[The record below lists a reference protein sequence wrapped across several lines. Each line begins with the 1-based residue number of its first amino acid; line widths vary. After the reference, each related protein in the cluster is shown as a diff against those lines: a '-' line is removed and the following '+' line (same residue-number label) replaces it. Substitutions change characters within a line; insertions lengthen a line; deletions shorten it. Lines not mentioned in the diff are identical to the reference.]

1 MRKSTPIAICAV
13 LLLVALT
20 VPNPVRATT
29 EAGAVKHI
37 ETLGN
42 EAFTLLRNNGM
53 PLAQR
58 EQAFGKILREG
69 FDLHLIGRFVLGKY
83 WRQASEEERQDYLDA
98 FGDYVVKVYA
108 HRLGGFEGQ
117 SFSVTGTKI
126 AGEKK
131 DVMVST
137 RIDQKSGA
145 PIQAAWRV
153 RETNGQHK
161 IIDVSVEGVS
171 MAVTQRQEFASVV
184 RRSGIDGLVQV
195 LRAQTE
201 RLSAAPG

>member
-1 MRKSTPIAICAV
+1 MRKSYPILFCVV
-13 LLLVALT
+13 LLLVFAT
-20 VPNPVRATT
+20 APNLVRATT
-29 EAGAVKHI
+29 TEGAVKHI

-42 EAFTLLRNNGM
+42 QAFTLLRQNGM

-69 FDLHLIGRFVLGKY
+69 FDLALIGRFVLGKY

-98 FGDYVVKVYA
+98 FGDYVIKTYA

-117 SFSVTGTKI
+117 SFSVTGTKV

-131 DVMVST
+131 DVMVNT

-145 PIQAAWRV
+145 PVQAAWRV
-153 RETNGQHK
+153 RETNGRFK
-161 IIDVSVEGVS
+161 IIDVVIEGVS
-171 MAVTQRQEFASVV
+171 MAVTQRQEFAAVA
-184 RRSGIDGLVQV
+184 RRSGVGGLVQV

>member
-1 MRKSTPIAICAV
+1 MRKTKAIPYSAV
-13 LLLVALT
+13 LLLVVLA
-20 VPNPVRATT
+20 VAGPARATT
-29 EAGAVKHI
+29 EAGAVQHI
-37 ETLGN
+37 QTLGDQ
-42 EAFTLLRNNGM
+42 AFTLLHQTGM

-69 FDLHLIGRFVLGKY
+69 FDLPLIGRFVLGKY
-83 WRQASEEERQDYLDA
+83 WRQASGEERQDYLDA

-131 DVMVST
+131 DVLVNT

-153 RETNGQHK
+153 RESDGQHK

-184 RRSGIDGLVQV
+184 RRSGIGGLVQV